1 MPDKKNYQKLRLFLA
16 SPSDVAKERAYLR
29 NVVAELNKT
38 GSGIA
43 DEKGIQLEVIGYDTH
58 VAPDMGRPQG
68 VVFDQLPPESWDVF
82 IGILWQRFGSP
93 TGEVDHKTGEEFK
106 SGTIEEFAR
115 AHELWQQDSS
125 RPRILFYRSK
135 QPIDYFELKSDQK
148 QALEKVEAFFAQF
161 GPAANHPGYYHT
173 YQTPEDFQTKVRQ
186 DLTQLLLSYH
196 QKLPAPT
203 SAPPVVSPQPH
214 RESDEALQR
223 RYLQK
228 LQGYCDLL
236 PLAAVDEKTD
246 SSSGNRLRLS
256 QVYINLNTT
265 DFVDKSGNV
274 VIPSQRN
281 AMARSSEREEKEK
294 LLPFTALQAATQHA
308 GLVILGDPGSGK
320 SSFLNHLM
328 FMLAAKQLQAEYE
341 LPQDWPH
348 GALLPVRVLLRELAV
363 SLEKK
368 AAKNFLNLGSEA
380 RRREFSRAIHEHIA
394 EHLVEYEAADFAEAL
409 KTAIANGN
417 CLLVFDGLDEAPTG
431 QRALVRL
438 AVEEFCAAH
447 PGNRGLVTCRIR
459 SYEGKACLEAFKTV
473 TLAPFD
479 DTQLTGFISHWYDAL
494 PQKFNAEQAAV
505 KKADL
510 QEAVQRLP
518 QDLVRNPLLL
528 TTLANMHTNSLEL
541 PRQRIKLYKNA
552 SALLLQR
559 WQAHK
564 AGKVSIIEALGLQ
577 SDKEI
582 YRALWELGYFAQKSE
597 RGQTAADIPQTEAIN
612 ILSKHF
618 APLDKP
624 LVAAGEFLDFVDQT
638 AGLLIGRGGASGN
651 VYAFPHRT
659 FQEYFAGCHL
669 AKGSRNFKS
678 ELLKLLAE
686 GDYWRLTAQLG
697 IEEFLYNDNN
707 DGAAMDVAYWLCPLH
722 ELRPADEKEWRGV
735 LWAGHF
741 ALEIGTARIAQDDM
755 PEGGA
760 EFLERLR
767 QRLIRIFTENLLPPL
782 ERADAGFVLG
792 QLGDPRKGVCTLP
805 PVWMELPGGTF
816 RMGSDDGGND
826 EKPPHEVGVSPF
838 KISKYPI
845 TNAQFEK
852 FMQAGGYDNKE
863 WWSEEGWKYRQQYNW
878 KAPRYW
884 RDENYNLPNQP
895 VVGVSWFEAEAFC
908 NWLSAEGL
916 GQKVEG
922 KKLIVR
928 LPTEAEWEFAARGKD
943 GRKYPWGKDE
953 PTPEQAN
960 YGQSQINRPTAV
972 GTYRLGAT
980 PEGIFDLAGNVWEWC
995 LDWYD
1000 ENYYTECKKKG
1011 VMKNPRGPQKG
1022 DWRVLRGGAYYS
1034 DAAGL
1039 RWSGRYGDRPALWS
1053 HVYGFRVCAGE
1064 S

>member
-1 MPDKKNYQKLRLFLA
+1 MAKNSQYTKLRIFLA
-16 SPSDVAKERAYLR
+16 SPSDVVKEREAVR
-29 NVVAELNKT
+29 SVVAELNKT
-38 GSGIA
+38 GSGLA
-43 DEKGIQLEVIGYDTH
+43 DTRGIQFEVIGYDTH

-68 VVFDQLPPESWDVF
+68 VIFNQLPPEDWDIF

-93 TGEVDHKTGEEFK
+93 TGEIDPQTGKEFE
-106 SGTIEEFAR
+106 SGSVEEFAR
-115 AHELWQQDSS
+115 AYELWQ
-125 RPRILFYRSK
+125 RHGAPRILFYRSK
-135 QPIDYFELKSDQK
+135 QPVNFFELKPVQI
-148 QALEKVEAFFAQF
+148 QALQKVEAFFAQF
-161 GPAANHPGYYHT
+161 GPHANHPGYYRT
-173 YQTPEDFQTKVRQ
+173 YQTPEDFKDAVRQ
-186 DLTQLLLSYH
+186 DLQQFLLAYKKDDR
-196 QKLPAPT
+196 QPAPPAAKPP
-203 SAPPVVSPQPH
+203 AP
-214 RESDEALQR
+214 RASDEALER

-265 DFVDKSGNV
+265 DFVDETGKLV
-274 VIPSQRN
+274 THEMRAQHQV
-281 AMARSSEREEKEK
+281 AEREEKEK
-294 LLPFTALQAATQHA
+294 LQPYTALQAATQHP

-328 FMLAAKQLQAEYE
+328 FVLAAKRLQPDYA
-341 LPQDWPH
+341 LPPDWPH
-348 GALLPVRVLLRELAV
+348 PAWAGLLPVRVLLRELAV
-363 SLEKK
+363 SLEQKN
-368 AAKNFLNLGSEA
+368 AKSFLNLGSEA
-380 RRREFSRAIHEHIA
+380 RRRELSRVVHEHIA
-394 EHLVEYEAADFAEAL
+394 EHLADYDAPDFAEAL
-409 KTAIANGN
+409 QAAIANGN

-431 QRALVRL
+431 QRPLVRL
-438 AVEEFCAAH
+438 AVEEFCASH
-447 PGNRGLVTCRIR
+447 PGNRTLLTCRVR
-459 SYEGKACLEAFKTV
+459 SYEGKACLEAFETV

-479 DTQLTGFISHWYDAL
+479 DEQITGFIGHWYDAL
-494 PQKFNAEQAAV
+494 PQKFNAQQAAA

-510 QEAVQRLP
+510 QEAVKRLP

-564 AGKVSIIEALGLQ
+564 AGKVSLIEALGLE

-597 RGQTAADIPQTEAIN
+597 RGQAAADILQAEATA
-612 ILSKHF
+612 ILTKHF
-618 APLDKP
+618 ARLDKP

-638 AGLLIGRGGASGN
+638 AGLLIGRGGAAGN

-707 DGAAMDVAYWLCPLH
+707 DGAAMDVAYWLCPRH
-722 ELRPADEKEWRGV
+722 ELPPHDEKAWRGV

-741 ALEIGTARIAQDDM
+741 ALEIGTARIAQDDL

-767 QRLIRIFTENLLPPL
+767 QRLIRIFTENPLPPR

-792 QLGDPRKGVCTLP
+792 QLGDPREGVCTLP
-805 PVWMELPGGTF
+805 PLWVEMPGGKF
-816 RMGSDDGGND
+816 MMGSDEGGDD
-826 EKPPHEVGVSPF
+826 EKPPHEVELSPF

-845 TNAQFEK
+845 TNAQFEM
-852 FMQAGGYDNKE
+852 FMNDGGYQNEK
-863 WWSEEGWKYRQQYNW
+863 WWSQEGWKYRQQKNW
-878 KAPRYW
+878 EQPRLWDNEYF
-884 RDENYNLPNQP
+884 NLPNQP
-895 VVGVSWFEAEAFC
+895 TVGVSWFEAEAYC
-908 NWLSAEGL
+908 NWLTEQIARDNHKNL
-916 GQKVEG
+916 QVK
-922 KKLIVR
+922 
-928 LPTEAEWEFAARGKD
+928 LPTEAEWEFAARGKE
-943 GRKYPWGKDE
+943 GRKFPWGKDE
-953 PTPEQAN
+953 PTPEHAN
-960 YGQSQINRPTAV
+960 YDQSQISLPTAV
-972 GTYRLGAT
+972 GIYFQGAT

-995 LDWYD
+995 LDFYD
-1000 ENYYTECKKKG
+1000 EKYYAACQKAS
-1011 VMKNPRGPQKG
+1011 VAKNPFCVKESSF
-1022 DWRVLRGGAYYS
+1022 RVLRGASYWNDDSALRGSQRGWVNPVGRS
-1034 DAAGL
+1034 D
-1039 RWSGRYGDRPALWS
+1039 GR
-1053 HVYGFRVCAGE
+1053 GFRVVLCAA